1 MQLNGKKVIWIGDI
15 NIDQRNLTGLQF
27 RKLDIS
33 MKIFGMIQVVTDV
46 TRRSCRN
53 GVLSESTIDVV
64 KLLLRFYKV

>member
-46 TRRSCRN
+46 ADHTETVSY
-53 GVLSESTIDVV
+53 
-64 KLLLRFYKV
+64 LRVPLM

>member
-15 NIDQRNLTGLQF
+15 NIDQRNLTDLQF

-46 TRRSCRN
+46 TRRSYRN
-53 GVLSESTIDVV
+53 GVLS
-64 KLLLRFYKV
+64 